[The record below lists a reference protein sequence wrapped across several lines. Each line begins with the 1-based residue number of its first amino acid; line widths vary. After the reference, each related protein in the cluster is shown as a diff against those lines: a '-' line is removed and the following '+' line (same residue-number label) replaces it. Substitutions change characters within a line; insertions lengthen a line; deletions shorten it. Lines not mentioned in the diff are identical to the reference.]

1 MKKILFLFFICL
13 IIKQNISKDIIIEAN
28 KTYYSKVE
36 QDDEKEYNFI
46 INNINDSNV
55 ILHLKSE
62 WYEKSPLK
70 LSIYKNN
77 EIINTY
83 GNISS
88 ISLTYYI
95 QQLGN
100 YTFKVISLNDTLS
113 IYHYLIYFYKSNE
126 KVKNLNNG
134 EQIVYFINPS
144 FFYFIQPLN
153 SVINSESLHYLVKK
167 KSYTSEYNYSFY
179 YKLYI
184 NTTQEEIE
192 KNLPLSISEF
202 NGELSLNNNSLNYT
216 NNLNYS
222 INNYLLIGVSISR
235 QHDTTITFNSISIEK
250 YFYQI
255 DLISNFTIQLKKGE
269 IKEFNCSININSF
282 LIYISE
288 KTENVLETNGNYS
301 SNGLL
306 YYFNRNINTEKF
318 LIKLAPKKTLNY
330 VLLLIHSHIDISLF
344 NYLSPYG
351 QNIFMERIEINEKH
365 QHHLISINHNYLEK
379 DNQRIYFYPKIIYGE
394 KDIDI
399 FVKNLDENEIFALKS
414 EDLFLYPFNISA
426 KQIIQI
432 KLRNLTSSSLI
443 HLMYCPIFND
453 NSTIQEPLGKIFAF
467 YLISNNSIKIN
478 TNYTEKKY
486 NYIVELI
493 QSKKNDK
500 CLLFNNNTIK
510 ENYYSNKILPKSFS
524 ISSCNNQDIFFL
536 IKISYTK
543 NFIEVISKEI
553 KNKFLQN
560 NNTYAL
566 KYIKD
571 FPYMNLTFINEK
583 DNYIY
588 INLYDD
594 FIPIEYIYS
603 PSLYTYH
610 IIIEPFKIK
619 QLIIPN
625 PYNNTNK
632 NDFQIVIANSSDILV
647 DFYYP
652 KNNILK
658 KVLLIIIISIAIIL
672 CIFFCFIIYIY
683 KFKKI
688 NKDDYQPLLS
698 EDSKKVNDE

>member
-1 MKKILFLFFICL
+1 M
-13 IIKQNISKDIIIEAN
+13 N
-28 KTYYSKVE
+28 
-36 QDDEKEYNFI
+36 
-46 INNINDSNV
+46 
-55 ILHLKSE
+55 
-62 WYEKSPLK
+62 
-70 LSIYKNN
+70 SI
-77 EIINTY
+77 
-83 GNISS
+83 
-88 ISLTYYI
+88 
-95 QQLGN
+95 
-100 YTFKVISLNDTLS
+100 
-113 IYHYLIYFYKSNE
+113 
-126 KVKNLNNG
+126 
-134 EQIVYFINPS
+134 
-144 FFYFIQPLN
+144 
-153 SVINSESLHYLVKK
+153 INSESLHYLVKK

-306 YYFNRNINTEKF
+306 YYFNRNINTQKF

-443 HLMYCPIFND
+443 HLMYFPIFND

-478 TNYTEKKY
+478 TNY
-486 NYIVELI
+486 I
-493 QSKKNDK
+493 
-500 CLLFNNNTIK
+500 
-510 ENYYSNKILPKSFS
+510 
-524 ISSCNNQDIFFL
+524 
-536 IKISYTK
+536 
-543 NFIEVISKEI
+543 
-553 KNKFLQN
+553 
-560 NNTYAL
+560 
-566 KYIKD
+566 
-571 FPYMNLTFINEK
+571 
-583 DNYIY
+583 
-588 INLYDD
+588 
-594 FIPIEYIYS
+594 
-603 PSLYTYH
+603 
-610 IIIEPFKIK
+610 
-619 QLIIPN
+619 
-625 PYNNTNK
+625 
-632 NDFQIVIANSSDILV
+632 
-647 DFYYP
+647 
-652 KNNILK
+652 
-658 KVLLIIIISIAIIL
+658 
-672 CIFFCFIIYIY
+672 
-683 KFKKI
+683 
-688 NKDDYQPLLS
+688 
-698 EDSKKVNDE
+698 